1 MRLRSSTS
9 LNAYFQQPSAVTTVS
24 VLDKQIT
31 SLKGDSRL
39 NNQQG
44 TVNKL
49 QVKNINVVT
58 DKNSASALSNITV
71 LKPVTVDLSMLS
83 LKYLPT
89 VVGEKNVQRNGIVD
103 KFLVNRI
110 SEIGR
115 ETVLTVTSTKISPI
129 QFWN

>member
-1 MRLRSSTS
+1 
-9 LNAYFQQPSAVTTVS
+9 
-24 VLDKQIT
+24 
-31 SLKGDSRL
+31 
-39 NNQQG
+39 
-44 TVNKL
+44 
-49 QVKNINVVT
+49 
-58 DKNSASALSNITV
+58 
-71 LKPVTVDLSMLS
+71 MLS

-89 VVGEKNVQRNGIVD
+89 VVGEKNVQRTGIVD